1 MNQERKMQ
9 TQQQKKKQKKL
20 FNILMIAMIA
30 VIAFCSVMAVISGDG
45 SAVVIPAPRWSLRK
59 SAELPILSEAA

>member
-9 TQQQKKKQKKL
+9 TQQQKKKNKKL

-30 VIAFCSVMAVISGDG
+30 VIAFCSVMAVGHISEFCISDSCAEFSCWIGLVCRLG
-45 SAVVIPAPRWSLRK
+45 RRK
-59 SAELPILSEAA
+59 